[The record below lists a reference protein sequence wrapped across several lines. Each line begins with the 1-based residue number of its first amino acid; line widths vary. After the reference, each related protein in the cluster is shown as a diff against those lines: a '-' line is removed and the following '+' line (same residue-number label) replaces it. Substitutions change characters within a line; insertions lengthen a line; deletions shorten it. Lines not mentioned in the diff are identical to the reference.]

1 MVNGQKHLK
10 VCYLSYWNAP
20 VNTPFTHTHA
30 YAHMHMHAHIQ
41 SKRLRAVRH
50 YFVVHEKK
58 QMIGHV
64 NDTEIQYSY
73 AGWTKKHQQTK
84 HCHPPTFHAVSNVLG
99 GFDLRHLLVKWHVI
113 WHQVIIA
120 GNETK
125 AHIFTD
131 IHQLRKLFRHTTTIF
146 LYVLFFT
153 FQCVSKYVR
162 VCKCVRVSACACL
175 PVYYIGERGGG
186 IFDDKFVSI
195 NIVHFDVGCF

>member
-1 MVNGQKHLK
+1 MVNGQNGKWTKTSQGMLSFILKCTCKHPLH
-10 VCYLSYWNAP
+10 
-20 VNTPFTHTHA
+20 THTHTDT
-30 YAHMHMHAHIQ
+30 YAHAHIQ
-41 SKRLRAVRH
+41 SKRLRAVGH
-50 YFVVHEKK
+50 YLVVHEKK
-58 QMIGHV
+58 QMTGHV

-131 IHQLRKLFRHTTTIF
+131 IHQLMKLLRHTTTIF

-153 FQCVSKYVR
+153 FQCVSKYVH
-162 VCKCVRVSACACL
+162 VCQYVLVCVCLHARACL
-175 PVYYIGERGGG
+175 CTILGRGGRD
-186 IFDDKFVSI
+186 IWWQI
-195 NIVHFDVGCF
+195 CVH